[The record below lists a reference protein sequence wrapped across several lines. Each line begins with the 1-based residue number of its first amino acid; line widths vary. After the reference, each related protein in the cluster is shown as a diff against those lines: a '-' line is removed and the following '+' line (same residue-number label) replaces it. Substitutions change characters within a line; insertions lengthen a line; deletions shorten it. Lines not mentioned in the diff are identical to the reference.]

1 MSYWMTAVR
10 PWARSDRNRPGM
22 ASNVSRTVGIAS
34 SPAIMV
40 TGSAA
45 AELGRALRP
54 ERPEP
59 LGGVLGPERLQKRL
73 DLALARLVDPP
84 FEPPIDARQDEAG
97 GDRGASGDGPGQR
110 LGVGHRL
117 PVARQPVDQ
126 PQGERLAGRDLRA
139 EEEHLDSLRPSDQAG
154 QPEGSPEARQ
164 DPEVRLGLT
173 DAGRLLHHPEV
184 AGHGDLAAAPG
195 PVPLQGGGH

>member
-59 LGGVLGPERLQKRL
+59 LGGVLGPKRLQKRL
-73 DLALARLVDPP
+73 DLALARLVDRP

-97 GDRGASGDGPGQR
+97 GGRGASRRG
-110 LGVGHRL
+110 
-117 PVARQPVDQ
+117 
-126 PQGERLAGRDLRA
+126 AGRTRW
-139 EEEHLDSLRPSDQAG
+139 RG
-154 QPEGSPEARQ
+154 AR
-164 DPEVRLGLT
+164 
-173 DAGRLLHHPEV
+173 
-184 AGHGDLAAAPG
+184 
-195 PVPLQGGGH
+195 